1 MKIINDINILI
12 NENTCPKVIRRL
24 DKWGRIILP
33 QEFRNKLKSN
43 YLKVQIDSGILILIK
58 DVKEGIKI
66 NENGRIMIPK
76 KIRKDLKWIEK
87 DLIDIYLYKTDCII
101 MKKTEI
107 QHIRY
112 V

>member
-24 DKWGRIILP
+24 DKWG
-33 QEFRNKLKSN
+33 K
-43 YLKVQIDSGILILIK
+43 IDSGILILIK

>member
-1 MKIINDINILI
+1 MKSIEDINI
-12 NENTCPKVIRRL
+12 NVCPKVIRRL

-43 YLKVQIDSGILILIK
+43 YLKFQIDNDILMLMSDTK
-58 DVKEGIKI
+58 KGIKI
-66 NENGRIMIPK
+66 NENGRITIPK

-87 DLIDIYLYKTDCII
+87 DLIDIYLYETDYII

-107 QHIRY
+107 QHIYY